1 MRPAVFTAGR
11 QHLNLVIIPLTSF
24 DLGRFSSEQIRIS
37 RRWFFLGVFSLIA
50 SGIFSLL
57 LVLSRTPAVSEFI
70 PWIDFFHT
78 ALVVHVDLSVLIWF
92 LSFTAMFWSLNNRK
106 PANGIDNLALLLTL
120 AGTLLIIITPFS
132 GQAHPVINNYIPVLN
147 DPMFLTGLLL
157 VGVSM
162 VILSLRSLLINT
174 LPDIRQPQG
183 VIRVAI
189 YLSVITLIFTLLAQL
204 LSYLGL
210 PASDDAH
217 SYYEF
222 LFWGSG
228 HTLQFSHTLLLLV
241 AWLWLSQAI
250 GAPARFKP
258 LTYSALFFVCFI
270 PVLAVPFIYLNSTIL
285 SPEHRFYFTELM
297 RFGGLSAVPLGL
309 LLAANI
315 FVASSSEPI
324 HRPLR
329 SAFIS
334 SVVLFASGGI
344 LGFMISGVNVVIP
357 AHYHGS
363 IVGVTLAFM
372 GMSYLLLPV
381 FGYQA
386 PSGKLAIYQPIIYAS
401 GQMMHIIGLAWS
413 GGYGVQRKTAGA
425 AQGLDS
431 LAQKAGMGLM
441 GLGGLVA
448 IIGGVIFLIIILRAV
463 YRK

>member
-1 MRPAVFTAGR
+1 MNTF
-11 QHLNLVIIPLTSF
+11 QLEQ
-24 DLGRFSSEQIRIS
+24 FSAEQIRTS

-57 LVLSRTPAVSEFI
+57 LVLSRTPAVSNFI
-70 PWIDFFHT
+70 PWIDFFRT

-92 LSFTAMFWSLNNRK
+92 LSFSAMFWSLNNQK
-106 PANGIDNLALLLTL
+106 PATHIDNLALALTL

-147 DPMFLTGLLL
+147 DPLFLTGLLL
-157 VGVSM
+157 VGLSM
-162 VILSLRSLLINT
+162 VILSLRSLLMNT
-174 LPDIRQPQG
+174 LPDIAQPQG
-183 VIRVAI
+183 VIRSAI
-189 YLSVITLIFTLLAQL
+189 FLSVITLIFTLLAQL
-204 LSYLGL
+204 FSYLGL
-210 PASDDAH
+210 PAMDDPH
-217 SYYEF
+217 SYFEF

-241 AWLWLSQAI
+241 SWLWLSQASGI
-250 GAPARFKP
+250 RTRVNPVQ
-258 LTYSALFFVCFI
+258 YSALFVLCFA
-270 PVLAVPFIYLNSTIL
+270 PVLAVPFIYLNSSIL
-285 SPEHRFYFTELM
+285 SPEHRMYFTELM
-297 RFGGLSAVPLGL
+297 RFGGLTAVPLGL

-315 FVASSSEPI
+315 FVRSSSEAI

-386 PSGKLAIYQPIIYAS
+386 PSGKLATYQPMIYAT

-425 AQGLDS
+425 AQGLDT

-448 IIGGVIFLIIILRAV
+448 IIGGIIFLIIILRAV